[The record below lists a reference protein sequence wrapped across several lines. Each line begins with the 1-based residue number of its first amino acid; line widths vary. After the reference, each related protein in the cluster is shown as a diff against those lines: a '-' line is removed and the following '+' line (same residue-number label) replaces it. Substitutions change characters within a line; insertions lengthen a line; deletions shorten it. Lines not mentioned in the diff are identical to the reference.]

1 MPKEPKWK
9 GEIKAVLDWNLS
21 PDRDELK
28 TTYVNSFEMIEN
40 SKRADKMWETRNNNI
55 DSSETTENGKSVVEI
70 EEAGNRN
77 KEPVVALY
85 TSFTENN
92 SNKVCLKTLG
102 LDEVNPAERTDGDL
116 RNISD
121 SLKIKTEFPGNQKYP
136 GKI

>member
-1 MPKEPKWK
+1 MY
-9 GEIKAVLDWNLS
+9 I
-21 PDRDELK
+21 
-28 TTYVNSFEMIEN
+28 NSFEMIEN